1 MHSSD
6 HPARLRSSLTEWLLL
21 ALALMTLGGTLAV
34 WYSLESARVTTVEQE
49 RLNALSKILVKEVSV
64 NLVAVNN
71 ALAGIIRDR
80 LDEGAPVDR
89 MAVGARLRAL
99 VEAMPGIRGLIV
111 LDANG
116 DVIAAI
122 PNDLVGRNFAQR
134 AYFTE
139 PRLHGDQGTLYISP
153 PFRSI
158 RGDIVMCI
166 TRIIPGP
173 GGFNGVVTAV
183 LDPGYFSDI
192 LQTAV
197 YAADLRAAVTHD
209 SGGAFVHAGTQAAG
223 TGAAPQLRAGGA
235 IVPVGLHTDTGMSLT
250 LQRRLASVQDPLNR
264 QARAFGAVCAA
275 LAVLGGAT
283 LAWSQGR
290 RRRLLHIEH
299 ERERER
305 VQTDTIKASE
315 ARFRTLIEE
324 APVAIA
330 IARKGRFIYTN
341 RRYNLLHGHAADDS
355 LTGLQWQAMIAPD
368 SLGKLHEQ
376 QRRIEADAAVEQ
388 RFEAIGL
395 CKGDIPIPVLK
406 ATTRVSLSD
415 GAATL
420 IFVHDITAQKYAES
434 NLLEARDTAQAAN
447 RSKAEFLANMSHE
460 IRTPLNA
467 ILGMAYLLERGSRD
481 TDASTMLRKIR
492 TAGRSLLGIINDI
505 LDVSKIEAGAMVIER
520 SWFELQDVIDA
531 VAATMGVAA
540 GHKPIALLVRPL
552 PQVAAAVLG
561 DALRIEQLL
570 VNLTSN
576 AIKFTETGSVELAVK
591 AQILA
596 DGQAT
601 LLFRVTDTGI
611 GIAAAQQDAI
621 FAPFTQADSS
631 TTRRYG
637 GSGLGLTICKQI
649 VTLMDGEIGMYSTEG
664 AGSTFWFALTLP
676 VRPAAASCSAPDMV
690 NLEVLVV
697 ATCDPVHNVLV
708 DTARALDWRV
718 RSTDSHA
725 DVPTEL
731 CNAPRDVRPGA
742 VVLDWQA
749 DGAACLATAGAIG
762 AEAGLDGC
770 AIVVLMSPFQAVA
783 FETDA
788 ARGLVDALLTKPV
801 TASTLYNA
809 VLEAKRNRSAQ
820 GVPVGTRLETS
831 RLLPGIRI
839 LVVDDSGI
847 NRDVAEQILAEEG
860 ALVTL
865 ADNGRTAVDWLLAHP
880 GEIDLVLM
888 DVQMP
893 VMDGIEATRIL
904 RSMPQFATLPIVALT
919 AGAFSS
925 HQEAARNAGMDH
937 FIAKPFDIPL
947 TIELI
952 RQLTGASATAPLAPA
967 LALPAP
973 AAGAGVLDLRRGLKI
988 WGTRENFQHYLRK
1001 FAAAYSDV
1009 AVQIRRHAAIGNTAV
1024 AVALSHKLAGAA
1036 ANVALPAVA
1045 GIARRLES
1053 ALLEPVAGALLLQ
1066 ELDVAM
1072 GAALDATADY
1082 APPPAVDPPSAAT
1095 LAPDAAL
1102 APLIAH
1108 MIAALEEG
1116 MPESA
1121 LAALAGMAPHVPPAL
1136 LAPIAACIDD
1146 FDWPGATRHTTALAG
1161 LHDMHLP
1168 NSPCL

>member
-6 HPARLRSSLTEWLLL
+6 HTARLRSSLNEWLLL

-34 WYSLESARVTTVEQE
+34 WYLLESARVTAVEQE
-49 RLNALSKILVKEVSV
+49 RLDALSKIVVKEVSV

-80 LDEGAPVDR
+80 LDDSAPVNRD
-89 MAVGARLRAL
+89 AVGARLRAL
-99 VEAMPGIRGLIV
+99 VEAMPGIRGIVV
-111 LDANG
+111 LDADGN
-116 DVIAAI
+116 VVSAV

-139 PRLHGDQGTLYISP
+139 PKLRGDPGMLYVTA

-158 RGDIVMCI
+158 RDDIVMCI

-173 GGFNGVVTAV
+173 GRFNGVVTAV
-183 LDPGYFSDI
+183 LNPGYFADI

-197 YAADLRAAVTHD
+197 YAADLRAAITHD
-209 SGGAFVHAGTQAAG
+209 SGAAFVHIGADAIAAG
-223 TGAAPQLRAGGA
+223 TPPQLRAGGP
-235 IVPVGLHTDTGMSLT
+235 IVPVGLHTDSAVGLT
-250 LQRRLASVQDPLNR
+250 LQRDLATVQAPLNR
-264 QARAFGAVCAA
+264 QARAFGVVCAA
-275 LAVLGGAT
+275 LALLGSAT

-290 RRRLLHIEH
+290 RRRLLQADQ

-305 VQTDTIKASE
+305 GQADAIKASE

-324 APVAIA
+324 APVAVA
-330 IARKGRFIYTN
+330 MARQGRFIYTN
-341 RRYNLLHGHAADDS
+341 RRYNVLHGYAEEDD
-355 LTGLQWQAMIAPD
+355 LTGLPWQTMIAPH
-368 SLGKLHEQ
+368 SLRLLQEQ
-376 QRRIEADAAVEQ
+376 QSCLNADAAIEQ
-388 RFEAIGL
+388 RFEAVGL
-395 CKGDIPIPVLK
+395 CKGDTPIPVLK
-406 ATTRVSLSD
+406 ATTRVLLSE

-420 IFVHDITAQKYAES
+420 IFVQDITAQKYAEN
-434 NLLEARDTAQAAN
+434 NLLEARDAAQAAN

-467 ILGMAYLLERGSRD
+467 ILGMAYLLERGNRD
-481 TDASTMLRKIR
+481 ADTTTMLRKIR

-505 LDVSKIEAGAMVIER
+505 LDMSKIEAGAMVIER
-520 SWFELQDVIDA
+520 SWFELQEVIDA

-540 GHKPIALLVRPL
+540 GDKPIALLVRPL
-552 PQVAAAVLG
+552 PQAAAGVLG
-561 DALRIEQLL
+561 DALRLEQLL

-576 AIKFTETGSVELAVK
+576 AIKFTDSGSVELAVK
-591 AQILA
+591 VQPLA

-611 GIAAAQQDAI
+611 GIAASQQDSI

-649 VTLMDGEIGMYSTEG
+649 VALMDGQIGMYSTEG

-676 VRPAAASCSAPDMV
+676 VRPAADNSSSPDMV
-690 NLEVLVV
+690 NLDVLVV
-697 ATCDPVHNVLV
+697 AARDPTHTVLV
-708 DTARALDWRV
+708 DTARVLDWRV
-718 RSTDSHA
+718 RSAAAQA
-725 DVPTEL
+725 DVPAEL
-731 CNAPRDVRPGA
+731 RLAQRGVLPS
-742 VVLDWQA
+742 VVILDWQA
-749 DGAACLATAGAIG
+749 DGAGCLATARAIR
-762 AEAGLDGC
+762 ADAGLDGC
-770 AIVVLMSPFQAVA
+770 VIVVLMSTFQAGV
-783 FETDA
+783 FESDPQRA
-788 ARGLVDALLTKPV
+788 LIDALLTKPV

-820 GVPVGTRLETS
+820 GELSGPRPQS
-831 RLLPGIRI
+831 AQLLAGVRI

-860 ALVTL
+860 ALVAI
-865 ADNGRTAVDWLLAHP
+865 ADNGRTAVDWLLAHA

-904 RSMPQFATLPIVALT
+904 RSMSQFATLPIVALT

-952 RQLTGASATAPLAPA
+952 RQLTGATSTAPLAPA

-973 AAGAGVLDLRRGLKI
+973 AAGAGVLDLRQGLKI
-988 WGTRENFQHYLRK
+988 WGTHDKYQRYLRK
-1001 FAAAYSDV
+1001 FAAAYCD
-1009 AVQIRRHAAIGNTAV
+1009 AAMQIRRNAAAGDTSG

-1036 ANVALPAVA
+1036 ANVALPSVA
-1045 GIARRLES
+1045 GLARRLES
-1053 ALLEPVAGALLLQ
+1053 ALLEPVAGELLLQ
-1066 ELDVAM
+1066 ELEVAM
-1072 GAALDATADY
+1072 GAALDAVAHC
-1082 APPPAVDPPSAAT
+1082 APPLAADQASGGGAS

-1102 APLIAH
+1102 APLIAR
-1108 MIAALEEG
+1108 MSAALEEG
-1116 MPESA
+1116 MPEPA
-1121 LAALAGMAPHVPPAL
+1121 LAALAGMAQHVPPAL

-1146 FDWPGATRHTTALAG
+1146 FDWPGAARCTAALASH
-1161 LHDMHLP
+1161 HDMHLP
-1168 NSPCL
+1168 D